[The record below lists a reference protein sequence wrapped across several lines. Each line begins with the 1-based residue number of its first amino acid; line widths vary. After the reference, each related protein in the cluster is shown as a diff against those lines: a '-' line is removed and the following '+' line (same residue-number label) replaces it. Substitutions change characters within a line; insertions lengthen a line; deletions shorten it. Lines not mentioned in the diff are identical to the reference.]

1 MLCAVAIPG
10 AASGPRNARPENPL
24 KKDFN
29 VVKECFMAGVAFV
42 LGVRRGLCC
51 LFHAMAVSEKESV
64 ET

>member
-1 MLCAVAIPG
+1 MLCPVAIPG
-10 AASGPRNARPENPL
+10 AASGPRNARPENPM

-29 VVKECFMAGVAFV
+29 VVKECFIAGVPFV

-51 LFHAMAVSEKESV
+51 LLHAMAVSEKESG

>member
-10 AASGPRNARPENPL
+10 AASGPRNARPENPM
-24 KKDFN
+24 KKGFN
-29 VVKECFMAGVAFV
+29 VEKECFVAGVPFV

-51 LFHAMAVSEKESV
+51 LLRDMAVSEKESV